1 MTSDS
6 SENELSR
13 IFSNK
18 RPDAYLKFL
27 KVRGAYLNLGKFLSK
42 RNEIHIKRAY
52 FIHFPAV
59 FS

>member
-27 KVRGAYLNLGKFLSK
+27 KVRGAYYIEKGRLFKFRK
-42 RNEIHIKRAY
+42 IPIKEK
-52 FIHFPAV
+52 
-59 FS
+59 